1 MGYQNNDRP
10 EEIDELLLDAMF
22 DLDDLRYEN
31 GMSAESIESIK
42 FIHTTILQALKRYNE
57 KDLNQKA

>member
-31 GMSAESIESIK
+31 GMSAESIESSK
-42 FIHTTILQALKRYNE
+42 LMTAEPKSSP
-57 KDLNQKA
+57 KAPANSI